1 MASALREFG
10 FEDLGGQRYR
20 RDDVVLDVRGP
31 WWTLRCPAPSTNN
44 GDWLSRPGLWKPA
57 DADGRVQVADLPARA
72 LGLRHDDQHDDLAA
86 FVCWAKATRGTGVEA
101 AQAEVVPAPELAAQE
116 LTARAGTLTCQ
127 GEVISARGRLYI
139 DFPLPAPPR
148 DLSAGAQHWLRAML
162 SAARGLRMARVAIN
176 PGTQSIHA
184 RVDLTGSPPVW
195 RDALATQAAA
205 CLRSVVE
212 RLLPPITFLTT
223 SASVGCRAVELGV
236 EPGSLVATIKEK
248 QGEQR

>member
-1 MASALREFG
+1 MASAPREFG

-20 RDDVVLDVRGP
+20 RDDVGLDVRGP
-31 WWTLRCPAPSTNN
+31 WWPLRCPAPSTNN

-72 LGLRHDDQHDDLAA
+72 LGLRHDDLAA
-86 FVCWAKATRGTGVEA
+86 FVCWAKATRGGGVEA
-101 AQAEVVPAPELAAQE
+101 AQAEDVPAPELAAQE

-127 GEVISARGRLYI
+127 GEVISAQGRLYI

-148 DLSAGAQHWLRAML
+148 DLSAGAQNWLRAML
-162 SAARGLRMARVAIN
+162 SAVLGLRMARVAIN

-223 SASVGCRAVELGV
+223 SASGGCRAVELGV
-236 EPGSLVATIKEK
+236 ELSAEPGSLVATTKEK